1 MIGWKI
7 LFSVIPPVKW
17 GGGAPAFGVALTLI
31 GLITAIVGTIAGL
44 LGCVIGL
51 DPSITAI
58 TLVAVG
64 TSLPDTFASITAA

>member
-1 MIGWKI
+1 
-7 LFSVIPPVKW
+7 
-17 GGGAPAFGVALTLI
+17 LI